1 MTEVKQKYCFKEIS
15 KLIEEIAED
24 EVVNIS
30 MYFVE
35 SYPDEDFD
43 NCRSENEIAMKRIR
57 YEPSVSYT
65 ECKFINSK
73 IENNTSKKQQFTNS
87 SKEELQELVE
97 KSGNTSFDKLLID
110 LILSI
115 SNIFKN
121 K

>member
-1 MTEVKQKYCFKEIS
+1 MKDEFI
-15 KLIEEIAED
+15 KLKNDCMRRE
-24 EVVNIS
+24 
-30 MYFVE
+30 
-35 SYPDEDFD
+35 
-43 NCRSENEIAMKRIR
+43 KRIR

-65 ECKFINSK
+65 ELKFINSK
-73 IENNTSKKQQFTNS
+73 IENNTSKKQRSNS
-87 SKEELQELVE
+87 SKEETQELVE